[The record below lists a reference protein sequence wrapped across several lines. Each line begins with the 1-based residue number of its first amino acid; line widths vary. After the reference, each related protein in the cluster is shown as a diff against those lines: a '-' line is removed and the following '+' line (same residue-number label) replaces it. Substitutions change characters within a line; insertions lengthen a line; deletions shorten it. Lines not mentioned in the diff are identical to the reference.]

1 MKKILI
7 LITTVMVLTLVVPAV
22 QAKDYRA
29 WWNSYWS
36 EDSSSFNSNPNHNNS
51 WSGGHHVASIQR
63 LPGNKGF
70 LVVLEDGRVVTVD
83 PSGKIVDD
91 NNKGRLAEK
100 AIPWAAILGIVGIL
114 VH

>member
-36 EDSSSFNSNPNHNNS
+36 EDSSSFNSTNHNNS

-91 NNKGRLAEK
+91 NNKGRLAEE